1 MGQLDSYGGN
11 IFIEN
16 TTILEQPPPTPTL
29 LTTQRLQQRANAN
42 FFLFVLYT
50 LVQEET
56 KRQNYRKNSKFNSL
70 QSSQLETS

>member
-16 TTILEQPPPTPTL
+16 TTTILEPPPPTL

-42 FFLFVLYT
+42 FFFICSVHLGSGRN
-50 LVQEET
+50 EET
-56 KRQNYRKNSKFNSL
+56 KL
-70 QSSQLETS
+70 